1 MPTQVA
7 RREVASLIIAKA
19 KELGVELGDADL
31 SSCEPFM
38 ESIEEFVL
46 KLKPKKSVS
55 KNGSKQKDKSDKET
69 KE

>member
-19 KELGVELGDADL
+19 EELGVELGDADL
-31 SSCEPFM
+31 SLCEPFM

-46 KLKPKKSVS
+46 NLKPKKSVS
-55 KNGSKQKDKSDKET
+55 KNGNKQKDKSNKKAE
-69 KE
+69 E